1 MDRTTSSPGVNCSIK
16 RSSEPL
22 TDSFAARW
30 QVLQAARPTSSRLL
44 AVSKGHPAASVR
56 CVAKLG
62 QCDFGESRVQEALP
76 KQEELIDLN
85 LRWHFIGRLQSNKVR
100 PVVKAFDVIHSVD
113 SLSLAE
119 RVSRI
124 ALEENRRPEV
134 LLQVK
139 LRPDPSKG
147 GLSADELSAIWP
159 ELQALPG
166 LRISGLMTMAP
177 LDMAADQRKA
187 LFSDCRALADRLS
200 LAECSMGM
208 STDWKEA
215 AEAGSTWL
223 RIGSALFGPR
233 LVSTDA
239 AN

>member
-1 MDRTTSSPGVNCSIK
+1 
-16 RSSEPL
+16 L

-30 QVLQAARPTSSRLL
+30 QALQTDLPSSSRLL

-56 CVAKLG
+56 CVAELG

-113 SLSLAE
+113 SLALAE

-124 ALEENRRPEV
+124 AVEEGRQPEV

-147 GLSADELSAIWP
+147 GLSANELGAIWSD
-159 ELQALPG
+159 LQALPG

-177 LDMAADQRKA
+177 LEMAADQRKA
-187 LFSDCRALADRLS
+187 LFSDCRALADRLA

-208 STDWKEA
+208 SMDWKEA

>member
-1 MDRTTSSPGVNCSIK
+1 M
-16 RSSEPL
+16 

-30 QVLQAARPTSSRLL
+30 QALQVDRPASSRLL
-44 AVSKGHPAASVR
+44 AVSKGHPASSVR
-56 CVAKLG
+56 CVAELG

-76 KQEELIDLN
+76 KQKALVDLK

-124 ALEENRRPEV
+124 ALEEARQPEV

-147 GLSADELSAIWP
+147 GLSDDELIAIWS

-177 LDMAADQRKA
+177 LDMDLHQRKA
-187 LFSDCRALADRLS
+187 LFSECRALADRLA
-200 LAECSMGM
+200 LTECSMGM
-208 STDWKEA
+208 STDWQEA
-215 AEAGSTWL
+215 ADAGSTWL

-233 LVSTDA
+233 LVPTDSE
-239 AN
+239 N

>member
-1 MDRTTSSPGVNCSIK
+1 M
-16 RSSEPL
+16 
-22 TDSFAARW
+22 TDSLAARW
-30 QVLQAARPTSSRLL
+30 QALQAGRPSSARLL
-44 AVSKGHPAASVR
+44 AVSKGHPAAAVR
-56 CVAKLG
+56 GVAELG
-62 QCDFGESRVQEALP
+62 QADFGESRVQEALP

-100 PVVKAFDVIHSVD
+100 SVVKAFDVIHSVD
-113 SLSLAE
+113 SLPLAE

-124 ALEENRRPEV
+124 AVEEARQPEV

-139 LRPDPSKG
+139 LRPDPNKG
-147 GLSADELSAIWP
+147 GVSADELSAIWSD
-159 ELQALPG
+159 LQALPG

-177 LDMAADQRKA
+177 LDMALQQRKT
-187 LFSDCRALADRLS
+187 LFSECRVLADRFA

-208 STDWKEA
+208 STDWREA

-233 LVSTDA
+233 LVSTDPA
-239 AN
+239 K

>member
-1 MDRTTSSPGVNCSIK
+1 MARRTWNPGVSCSI
-16 RSSEPL
+16 RPSSEPL

-30 QVLQAARPTSSRLL
+30 RALNGELPESARLL
-44 AVSKGHPAASVR
+44 AVSKGHSAEAVR
-56 CVAKLG
+56 AVAGFG
-62 QCDFGESRVQEALP
+62 QRDFGESRVQEALP
-76 KQEELIDLN
+76 KQQQLNDLS

-113 SLSLAE
+113 SLLLAE

-124 ALEENRRPEV
+124 ALEEGRQPEV

-147 GLSADELSAIWP
+147 GLSADELCAIWS
-159 ELQALPG
+159 ELQALRG

-177 LDMAADQRKA
+177 LEMPATLRRD
-187 LFSDCRALADRLS
+187 LFAECRALADRLT

-208 STDWKEA
+208 SMDWKEA

-223 RIGSALFGPR
+223 RIGSALFGSR
-233 LVSTDA
+233 LVSTDPA
-239 AN
+239 K